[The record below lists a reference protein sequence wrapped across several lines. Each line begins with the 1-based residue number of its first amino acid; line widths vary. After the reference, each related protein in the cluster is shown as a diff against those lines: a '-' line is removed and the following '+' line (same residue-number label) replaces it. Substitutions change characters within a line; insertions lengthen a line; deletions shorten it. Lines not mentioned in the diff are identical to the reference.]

1 MTEIPR
7 ECVRLADELRTLRD
21 RHRLTLSVLAAE
33 STFSKSSWQRYLTGR
48 SLAPWPAVRTL
59 CRLANEPEPR
69 LRALWE
75 LAESSWNRRAAVA
88 PATLRAPM
96 PTSVEASSLH
106 LGAPDGQ
113 AITPPDAATTGP
125 EAREPAPRHRRRWR
139 TGAAVSAAVTLL
151 VVLITLAA
159 DGWGS
164 SGESTEGMASS
175 ARGFRVGCS
184 GVSCDGRDPGQELCG
199 VQPQTLLHIETP
211 AGVGLEIRYNPL
223 CRAAWARVWNAADG
237 DRLTLTTPGHPTQ
250 SVDVADLGKRDP
262 FIYTDLIAAS
272 DRATRLQACLTR
284 PGPDDPAQC
293 YSVSPP

>member
-1 MTEIPR
+1 MTETPR
-7 ECVRLADELRTLRD
+7 ECVRLAAELRTLRD

-33 STFSKSSWQRYLTGR
+33 TTYSKSSWQRYLTGR

-59 CRLANEPEPR
+59 CQLANEPEPR

-88 PATLRAPM
+88 PATRRAPI
-96 PTSVEASSLH
+96 PAPVEASSLR
-106 LGAPDGQ
+106 LGTPDGQ
-113 AITPPDAATTGP
+113 TITPPGAATTNP
-125 EAREPAPRHRRRWR
+125 EAHEPAPRHRRRWR
-139 TGAAVSAAVTLL
+139 TGAVVSAAVTLL

-164 SGESTEGMASS
+164 SGQGAEHMASS
-175 ARGFRVGCS
+175 ARGFHVGCS
-184 GVSCDGRDPGQELCG
+184 GISCDGRDPGQELCG
-199 VQPQTLLHIETP
+199 VQPQTLLHIQTP
-211 AGVGLEIRYNPL
+211 TGVGLEIRYNPL

-237 DRLTLTTPGHPTQ
+237 DRLTLATPGRPTQ
-250 SVDVADLGKRDP
+250 SVSVAGLGKRDP

-272 DRATRLQACLTR
+272 GKATRLQACVTS

-293 YSVSPP
+293 YSASPP